1 MGAVFTMDVVFRF
14 AIIVVPLVPI
24 FFLSR
29 LLILMCREFLMPV
42 PSILLGNGISFL
54 AILILGA
61 FALSVDG
68 APQWTRSLSLFSI
81 YALVVLFDLLRYM
94 FLRIEQADAELL
106 PPLPRSSPL
115 AKDRSPRRR
124 P

>member
-1 MGAVFTMDVVFRF
+1 MNVIFRF

-24 FFLSR
+24 FLLSR

-54 AILILGA
+54 AMLILGA

-68 APQWTRSLSLFSI
+68 APQWSRSISLFSI
-81 YALVVLFDLLRYM
+81 YGLVVLFDLLRYM
-94 FLRIEQADAELL
+94 FLRMEQADTELL
-106 PPLPRSSPL
+106 PPLPPSSSRI
-115 AKDRSPRRR
+115 ARDRSPRRR

>member
-1 MGAVFTMDVVFRF
+1 MDVVFRF

-106 PPLPRSSPL
+106 PPPPRSSPL